1 MVISYPCLA
10 VPYLLLTSISGFS
23 FMRNLLIIIAFVLAF
38 AGCKERYDPEIE
50 SPHTGY
56 LVVEGF
62 INSSNE
68 KTIIHLSRTLKLV
81 DSVFYKPE
89 RRAHMVVEGDNND
102 RFILQE
108 SAAGVYISAQP
119 LPLNISAK
127 YRLKISTQGNEYA
140 SEYSPVNRTSPIDSI
155 SWKREFNG
163 VQLYVHTHDDKT
175 NEKSYYRWQF
185 NETWEIRS
193 SNMSNLQVIYDKDKK
208 PLKVDYK
215 YPDQSYND
223 SIFYCWQYFNS
234 SNLILG
240 STERLE
246 KNVMQHPIT
255 SIPPRSIK
263 LGVLY
268 SIEIKQY
275 GMSKKAYDFYL
286 QMKKNTEQ
294 LGSIFDAQPSELN
307 SNITNLNDPSEI
319 VIGFVE
325 VNDMQAKRLFIAR
338 SQVAD
343 WGYGMFC
350 QEVAVPNHPD
360 SIQAYSMN
368 MPTIPAETSPTGA
381 ITSYFSAP
389 AECVDCR
396 LRGSN
401 IKPPFWP

>member
-1 MVISYPCLA
+1 
-10 VPYLLLTSISGFS
+10 
-23 FMRNLLIIIAFVLAF
+23 MRNLLIIIAFVLAF

-68 KTIIHLSRTLKLV
+68 KTIIYLSRTLKLV

-108 SAAGVYISAQP
+108 TAAGVYASAQP

-140 SEYSPVNRTSPIDSI
+140 SEFSPVNRTSPIDSI

>member
-1 MVISYPCLA
+1 
-10 VPYLLLTSISGFS
+10 
-23 FMRNLLIIIAFVLAF
+23 MRNLLIIIAFVLAF

-68 KTIIHLSRTLKLV
+68 KTIIYLSRTLKLV

-108 SAAGVYISAQP
+108 TAAGVYISAQP

-140 SEYSPVNRTSPIDSI
+140 SEFSPVNRTSPIDSI